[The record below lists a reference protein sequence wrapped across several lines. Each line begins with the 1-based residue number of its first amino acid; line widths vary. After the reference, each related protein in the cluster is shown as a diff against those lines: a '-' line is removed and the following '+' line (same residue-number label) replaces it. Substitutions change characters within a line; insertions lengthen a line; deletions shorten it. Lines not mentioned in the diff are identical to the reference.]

1 MDGFVS
7 MTDIHGLKP
16 ALPIAPGFWFWL
28 VMASLMLVLGR
39 YLWFIGR
46 SRVAPETGKTEFRA
60 RNPKGVS
67 ALGQLAR
74 LDGPEW
80 LRAERARDFHFKLSH
95 ILRAVLNAHFACPA
109 QRLTTSE
116 LLGRLDAASV
126 DAGELGRLGALLENC
141 DLVKFSHVSVRT
153 EEMVYRLQEAQAL
166 VQGWGDVTVRDQL
179 RETGSLTG
187 G

>member
-1 MDGFVS
+1 MDGFAE

-28 VMASLMLVLGR
+28 VIVSLMLVLGR
-39 YLWFIGR
+39 LLWLIGR
-46 SRVAPETGKTEFRA
+46 SRVAPERGKSEFRA
-60 RNPKGVS
+60 RSPKGVS
-67 ALGQLAR
+67 ALAQLGR

-80 LRAERARDFHFKLSH
+80 LITERAREFHFKLSY
-95 ILRAVLNAHFACPA
+95 ILRAVLSAHFACPA

-126 DAGELGRLGALLENC
+126 DSGELGRLGALLESC

-153 EEMVYRLQEAQAL
+153 EEMLSRLHEAQAL
-166 VQGWGDVTVRDQL
+166 VQGWGDVTVQDQL